1 VLSVDPRPDELKPYV
16 KWGHWVKLWNGYKRV
31 RRFRDSKTHKMPG
44 KGGCKFS
51 NQYLNAALR
60 NPFKFGYIRHM
71 VDLPFD
77 KEELEANRELV
88 CPYCFFG
95 GPDKHAANVLLQTV
109 DLASHSA
116 GRGISG
122 P

>member
-1 VLSVDPRPDELKPYV
+1 MRL
-16 KWGHWVKLWNGYKRV
+16 
-31 RRFRDSKTHKMPG
+31 RDSKIHKIPG

-51 NQYLNAALR
+51 NQYQRAGLHGA
-60 NPFKFGYIRHM
+60 FKFGYIRHM

-77 KEELEANRELV
+77 KEELEANRDLV

-95 GPDKHAANVLLQTV
+95 GPDERPDNARLQTV
-109 DLASHSA
+109 DLASHV
-116 GRGISG
+116 GRGLSG